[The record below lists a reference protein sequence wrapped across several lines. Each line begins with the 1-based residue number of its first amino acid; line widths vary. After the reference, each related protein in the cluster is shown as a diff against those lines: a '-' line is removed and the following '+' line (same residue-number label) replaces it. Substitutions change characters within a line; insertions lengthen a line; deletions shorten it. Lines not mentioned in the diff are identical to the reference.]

1 MDMIKILDLAKQLVN
16 EVDVNEIE
24 YIDVDFNKY
33 PDGTKRLSIS
43 IDWPRLLEEQKS
55 QTVR

>member
-1 MDMIKILDLAKQLVN
+1 MIKILDLAKQLVD

-43 IDWPRLLEEQKS
+43 IDWPELLEEQKS